1 MQTIY
6 ALAADLVVLTH
17 LAFIGFVV
25 CGGFLRGRS
34 VWIRRLHP
42 PATLWAIALSLFGWT
57 CPLTP
62 LENALLARAGT
73 STYEGG
79 FIAHYLL
86 PMLYPEG
93 LDRFAQGLLAG
104 LVIGVNLFAYAVGSF
119 HSRRRSPETDSDTSG
134 KP

>member
-6 ALAADLVVLTH
+6 ALAADAVVLIH
-17 LAFIGFVV
+17 LAFIGFVMV
-25 CGGFLRGRS
+25 GGFLRGRS

-42 PATLWAIALSLFGWT
+42 LAVLWAVALSLFGWT

-62 LENALLARAGT
+62 LENLLLARAGAE
-73 STYEGG
+73 TYEGG

-86 PMLYPEG
+86 PLLYPVG
-93 LDRFAQGLLAG
+93 LDRLTQGMLAG
-104 LVIGVNLFAYAVGSF
+104 LVIGANLVAYRRPLAQAW
-119 HSRRRSPETDSDTSG
+119 RRSTGTSAENTG

>member
-6 ALAADLVVLTH
+6 ALAADVVVLIH

-25 CGGFLRGRS
+25 GGGFLRGRS

-42 PATLWAIALSLFGWT
+42 PAMLWAIALSLFGWT

-62 LENALLARAGT
+62 LENALLARAGA

-93 LDRFAQGLLAG
+93 LDRFAQGMLAG

-119 HSRRRSPETDSDTSG
+119 RSRRRSPETDSDTSG

>member
-1 MQTIY
+1 MQAIY
-6 ALAADLVVLTH
+6 ALAADVVVLIH

-25 CGGFLRGRS
+25 GGGFLRRRS
-34 VWIRRLHP
+34 VWVRRLHP
-42 PATLWAIALSLFGWT
+42 PAMLWAIALSLFGWT

-62 LENALLARAGT
+62 LENALLARAGA

-79 FIAHYLL
+79 FIAHHLL

-93 LDRFAQGLLAG
+93 LDRFAQGMLAG
-104 LVIGVNLFAYAVGSF
+104 LVIGVNLIAYAVGSF
-119 HSRRRSPETDSDTSG
+119 RSRRRSPKNDSDASG